1 MYLPLIVGAT
11 GKAESLPVSP
21 WAGGPLPRY
30 MYRVHLIIKSRFAG
44 TKMPS
49 L

>member
-1 MYLPLIVGAT
+1 MHLPLIVGAKS
-11 GKAESLPVSP
+11 KAESLPVYLR
-21 WAGGPLPRY
+21 AGSPLPKY

-44 TKMPS
+44 TKIPS